1 MLVCKCPPEQHVG
14 GKERQA
20 LADARLVSADRIGR
34 MMVQVRSFRSAAH
47 EGDHKDT
54 RGRSQGHMR
63 HVPECTCRERRAT
76 SKCEAGPRRE
86 A

>member
-54 RGRSQGHMR
+54 RGRSQGHTR
-63 HVPECTCRERRAT
+63 AITRTHAACTRVHMSGAASHE
-76 SKCEAGPRRE
+76 
-86 A
+86 